1 MTSQALQIA
10 KQVMKED
17 HELLD
22 ALGSENFTQ
31 IKKQKNENII
41 DEIIKLVH
49 ESTEG
54 KVLAGFALL
63 VGFMVLESALKK

>member
-1 MTSQALQIA
+1 MTRQALQIA

-41 DEIIKLVH
+41 DEIIKLVP

>member
-17 HELLD
+17 QELLD
-22 ALGSENFTQ
+22 VLGSENFTQ
-31 IKKQKNENII
+31 IKKQKRENII
-41 DEIIKLVH
+41 DEIIKLVP

-54 KVLAGFALL
+54 KVLTGFALL
-63 VGFMVLESALKK
+63 VGFMILESALKK

>member
-22 ALGSENFTQ
+22 VLGSENFTQ
-31 IKKQKNENII
+31 IKKQKRENII
-41 DEIIKLVH
+41 DEIIKLVP

-54 KVLAGFALL
+54 KVLTDGSREPEQRCTRRHE
-63 VGFMVLESALKK
+63 G

>member
-41 DEIIKLVH
+41 DEIIKLVP